1 MKLLFLLYHKYIYS
15 QCLSKKLLLAYTGGN
30 FGYFFI
36 MASGDAVQQIKDRLN
51 IIDVVSPYVE
61 LARAGRHFKGRC
73 PFHQEKSPSFH
84 VSPERGTYH
93 CFGCGVGGDIFS
105 FVQAIDGCDFKEALK
120 ILAGKANV
128 ELVAENPQ
136 KKTERDELVAV
147 LEAATAFYEIGLSNS
162 VDAAAYL
169 ERRGVTAETI
179 KKWRI
184 GYAPGP
190 PLSGWRELKTHL
202 GTLGFKPEVMT
213 RAGLIKSSEGGKE
226 EFDVFRDRVMF
237 PMSEQNGK
245 IVAFSG
251 RILAKD
257 TEAPKYVNSPE
268 TELYHKSELLY
279 GYDRAKHGIRNLG
292 FWLLVEGQF
301 DVVMSHQA
309 GYTNTVAVSG
319 TAFTVHQAQ
328 LLERL
333 SSKVVLAL
341 DSDKA
346 GIAAMKRAA
355 DLLLRRGIDVKVA
368 AMPDG
373 ADPADMILADPK
385 SFKTAIGH
393 SVHVIEFLLTHL
405 RKTVDDDRTFKLR
418 AREEIIP
425 FVTLIPNH
433 IDQEHFEQIIAD
445 GLGTTKDAVHFEVM
459 RISEETAKVPKPGA
473 APIPQIIVP
482 SVKSGDAPRKE
493 TALHYLLAAS
503 TVVAPEVAAIIDRE
517 TALIVG
523 PELVAAEQ
531 AAAASIMSKL
541 AFPIEAFIEKSSPRV
556 QIEEFTHKLNY
567 LREVTLKEKLLLER
581 TILKELEQSGGGDT
595 TAIMQR
601 ILDLQRQ
608 LQMAAYTPD
617 IFTASAKNL

>member
-1 MKLLFLLYHKYIYS
+1 
-15 QCLSKKLLLAYTGGN
+15 
-30 FGYFFI
+30 
-36 MASGDAVQQIKDRLN
+36 MASLDAVQQIKDRLN

-84 VSPERGTYH
+84 VSPERGTFH
-93 CFGCGVGGDIFS
+93 CFGCSMGGDIFT
-105 FVQAIDGCDFKEALK
+105 FTEMIDGVDFKEALK

-128 ELVAENPQ
+128 ELVPENPQ
-136 KKTERDELVAV
+136 KKTEREELFAV
-147 LEAATAFYEIGLSNS
+147 IEAATAFYEIGLTNS

-190 PLSGWRELKTHL
+190 PLAGWRELKTHL
-202 GTLGFKPEVMT
+202 GTLGFKPSVMA
-213 RAGLIKSSEGGKE
+213 RAGLIKTSESGKE
-226 EFDVFRDRVMF
+226 EFDTFRDRVMF
-237 PMSEQNGK
+237 PMAEQNGK

-257 TEAPKYVNSPE
+257 SEAPKYVNSPE

-319 TAFTVHQAQ
+319 TAFTLHQAQ

-333 SSKVVLAL
+333 STKVVLAL

-385 SFKTAIGH
+385 SFKTAIGK
-393 SVHVIEFLLTHL
+393 STHVIEFLLAHL
-405 RKTVDDDRTFKLR
+405 RKTVEDDRAFKLR
-418 AREEIIP
+418 AREEIVP

-433 IDQEHFEQIIAD
+433 IDQEHFEKVIAD
-445 GLGTTKDAVHFEVM
+445 SLGTTKDAVHFEVT
-459 RISEETAKVPKPGA
+459 RLNEEAAKAHKVSVGGA
-473 APIPQIIVP
+473 AEQKREPVVVAA
-482 SVKSGDAPRKE
+482 SVAAAPRKE
-493 TALHYLLAAS
+493 TTLHYLLAAV
-503 TVVAPEVAAIIDRE
+503 TVVAPEVAVIIERE
-517 TALIVG
+517 MAAIVG
-523 PELVAAEQ
+523 SDLVEVER
-531 AAAASIMSKL
+531 ASAGSVLAKL
-541 AFPIEAFIEKSSPRV
+541 AFPIEAFMEQSTNRV
-556 QIEEFTHKLNY
+556 QIEEFTHRLNH
-567 LREVTLKEKLLLER
+567 LREVTLKEKLLIER
-581 TILKELEQSGGGDT
+581 NMLKQLEQEGSSDT
-595 TAIMQR
+595 IAVMQR
-601 ILDLQRQ
+601 VLELQKQ
-608 LQMAAYTPD
+608 LQVAAYTPEL
-617 IFTASAKNL
+617 FGLKK

>member
-1 MKLLFLLYHKYIYS
+1 
-15 QCLSKKLLLAYTGGN
+15 
-30 FGYFFI
+30 
-36 MASGDAVQQIKDRLN
+36 MASLDAVQQIKDRLN

-61 LARAGRHFKGRC
+61 LVRAGRHFKGRC

-84 VSPERGTYH
+84 VSPERGTFH
-93 CFGCGVGGDIFS
+93 CFGCSVGGDIFT
-105 FVQAIDGCDFKEALK
+105 FTEMIDGVDFKEALK

-128 ELVAENPQ
+128 ELVPENPQ
-136 KKTERDELVAV
+136 KKTEREELFAV
-147 LEAATAFYEIGLSNS
+147 IEAATAFYEIGLTNS
-162 VDAAAYL
+162 VDARTYL

-184 GYAPGP
+184 GYSPGP
-190 PLSGWRELKTHL
+190 PAAGWRELKTHL
-202 GTLGFKPEVMT
+202 GTLGFKPSVMA
-213 RAGLIKSSEGGKE
+213 RAGLIKSSESGKE

-237 PMSEQNGK
+237 PMAEQNGK

-257 TEAPKYVNSPE
+257 SEAPKYVNSPE

-319 TAFTVHQAQ
+319 TAFTLHQAQ

-333 SSKVVLAL
+333 STKVVLAL

-385 SFKTAIGH
+385 SFKAAIGK
-393 SVHVIEFLLTHL
+393 STHVIEFLLAHL
-405 RKTVDDDRTFKLR
+405 RKTVEDDRTFKLR
-418 AREEIIP
+418 AREEIVP

-433 IDQEHFEQIIAD
+433 IDQEHFEKVIAD
-445 GLGTTKDAVHFEVM
+445 SLGTTKDAVHFEVT
-459 RISEETAKVPKPGA
+459 RITEEAAKVHKMGVGVAVSPKPE
-473 APIPQIIVP
+473 
-482 SVKSGDAPRKE
+482 SVVVAQVVQAAPRKE
-493 TALHYLLAAS
+493 TTLHYLLAAV
-503 TVVAPEVAAIIDRE
+503 TVVSPEIAAVIEREMAVIIGTE
-517 TALIVG
+517 IV
-523 PELVAAEQ
+523 EAER
-531 AAAASIMSKL
+531 ANAGSILAKL
-541 AFPIEAFIEKSSPRV
+541 AFPIEAFMEQTTARV
-556 QIEEFTHKLNY
+556 QAEEFTHRLNH
-567 LREVTLKEKLLLER
+567 LREVALKEKLLIER
-581 TILKELEQSGGGDT
+581 NTLKQLEQEGSSDT
-595 TAIMQR
+595 VLVMQR
-601 ILDLQRQ
+601 VLELQKQ
-608 LQMAAYTPD
+608 LQVAAYTPEL
-617 IFTASAKNL
+617 FGGQKPRPKG

>member
-1 MKLLFLLYHKYIYS
+1 
-15 QCLSKKLLLAYTGGN
+15 
-30 FGYFFI
+30 

-61 LARAGRHFKGRC
+61 LTRAGRHFKGRC

-84 VSPERGTYH
+84 VSPERGTFH
-93 CFGCGVGGDIFS
+93 CFGCSVGGDIFS
-105 FVQAIDGCDFKEALK
+105 FVEMIEGVDFKEALK

-136 KKTERDELVAV
+136 KKTERDELFAV
-147 LEAATAFYEIGLSNS
+147 LEAATQFFEIGLTNS
-162 VDAAAYL
+162 VDARAYL
-169 ERRGVTAETI
+169 ERRGVSAETI

-184 GYAPGP
+184 GYASGP
-190 PLSGWRELKTHL
+190 PAAGWRELKTHL
-202 GTLGFKPEVMT
+202 GTRGYKPAVML
-213 RAGLIKSSEGGKE
+213 RAGLIKGSDSGKE

-237 PMSEQNGK
+237 PMAEQNGK

-268 TELYHKSELLY
+268 TELYHKSELLF

-292 FWLLVEGQF
+292 FWLIVEGQF

-319 TAFTVHQAQ
+319 TAFTLHHAQ

-333 SSKVVLAL
+333 STKVVLAL

-373 ADPADMILADPK
+373 ADPADMVLADPK
-385 SFKTAIGH
+385 AFKTAVGQ
-393 SVHVIEFLLTHL
+393 SVHVIEFLLAHL

-418 AREEIIP
+418 AREEIVP

-433 IDQEHFEQIIAD
+433 IDQEHFEKIIAD
-445 GLGTTKDAVHFEVM
+445 SLGTTKDAVHFEVT
-459 RISEETAKVPKPGA
+459 RIAEEAAKAHKVGAGVAAEQKPPVVTA
-473 APIPQIIVP
+473 IPSP
-482 SVKSGDAPRKE
+482 SVAPRKE
-493 TALHYLLAAS
+493 TTLHYLLAAV
-503 TVVAPEVAAIIDRE
+503 TVVPPEIASVIERE
-517 TALIVG
+517 MVSIVG
-523 PELVAAEQ
+523 KETVESERSAAG
-531 AAAASIMSKL
+531 AVLAKL
-541 AFPIEAFIEKSSPRV
+541 AFPIESFIEASSPRV
-556 QIEEFTHKLNY
+556 QIEEFTHKLNH
-567 LREVTLKEKLLLER
+567 LREVTLKEKLLIER
-581 TILKELEQSGGGDT
+581 NNLKQLEQAGDPDT
-595 TAIMQR
+595 VVV
-601 ILDLQRQ
+601 LQRVLELQKQ
-608 LQMAAYTPD
+608 LQVAAYTPEL
-617 IFTASAKNL
+617 FGFKK

>member
-1 MKLLFLLYHKYIYS
+1 
-15 QCLSKKLLLAYTGGN
+15 
-30 FGYFFI
+30 

-61 LARAGRHFKGRC
+61 LTRAGRHFKGRC

-84 VSPERGTYH
+84 VSPERGTFH
-93 CFGCGVGGDIFS
+93 CFGCSVGGDIFT
-105 FVQAIDGCDFKEALK
+105 FTEMIDGVDFKEALK

-128 ELVAENPQ
+128 ELVPENPQ
-136 KKTERDELVAV
+136 KKTEREELFAV
-147 LEAATAFYEIGLSNS
+147 IEAATAFYENGLTNS
-162 VDAAAYL
+162 ADARSYL

-190 PLSGWRELKTHL
+190 PLAGWRELKTYL
-202 GTLGFKPEVMT
+202 GTLGFKPGVML

-237 PMSEQNGK
+237 PLSEQNRK

-257 TEAPKYVNSPE
+257 SEAPKYVNSPE

-279 GYDRAKHGIRNLG
+279 GYDRAKHGIRSLG
-292 FWLLVEGQF
+292 FWLIVEGQF

-319 TAFTVHQAQ
+319 TAFTLHHAQ

-333 SSKVVLAL
+333 STKVVLAL

-373 ADPADMILADPK
+373 ADPADMVLSDPK
-385 SFKTAIGH
+385 AFKAAVGH
-393 SVHVIEFLLTHL
+393 STHVIEFLLAHL
-405 RKTVDDDRTFKLR
+405 RKTVEDDRTFKLR
-418 AREEIIP
+418 AREEIVP

-433 IDQEHFEQIIAD
+433 IDQEHFEKVIAD
-445 GLGTTKDAVHFEVM
+445 SLGTTKDAVHFEVT
-459 RISEETAKVPKPGA
+459 RIAEEAAKNLKVGVSATAQQKPEPA
-473 APIPQIIVP
+473 AVAPV
-482 SVKSGDAPRKE
+482 VHAAPRKE
-493 TALHYLLAAS
+493 TTLHYLLAAV
-503 TVVAPEVAAIIDRE
+503 TVVSPEVAAVIEREMKTIIGTD
-517 TALIVG
+517 IVEAERAQAG
-523 PELVAAEQ
+523 PIL
-531 AAAASIMSKL
+531 SKL
-541 AFPIEAFIEKSSPRV
+541 AFPIEAFLEQSSDRV
-556 QIEEFTHKLNY
+556 QAEEFTHRLNY
-567 LREVTLKEKLLLER
+567 LREVTLKEKLLIEKNN
-581 TILKELEQSGGGDT
+581 LKQLEQAGDPDT
-595 TAIMQR
+595 VVVLHR
-601 ILDLQRQ
+601 VLELQKQ
-608 LQMAAYTPD
+608 LQIAAYTPE
-617 IFTASAKNL
+617 IFGFKK

>member
-1 MKLLFLLYHKYIYS
+1 
-15 QCLSKKLLLAYTGGN
+15 
-30 FGYFFI
+30 

-84 VSPERGTYH
+84 VSPERGTFH
-93 CFGCGVGGDIFS
+93 CFGCSVGGDIFS
-105 FVQAIDGCDFKEALK
+105 FTEMIEGVDFKEALK

-128 ELVAENPQ
+128 ELVPENPQ
-136 KKTERDELVAV
+136 KKTERDELFAV
-147 LEAATAFYEIGLSNS
+147 IEAATAFYEIGLTSS
-162 VDAAAYL
+162 VDARTYL

-190 PLSGWRELKTHL
+190 PLAGWRELKTHL
-202 GTLGFKPEVMT
+202 GTLGFKSGVML
-213 RAGLIKSSEGGKE
+213 RAGLIKSSESGKE

-251 RILAKD
+251 RILSKD
-257 TEAPKYVNSPE
+257 SEAPKYVNSPE

-319 TAFTVHQAQ
+319 TAFTLHQAQ

-355 DLLLRRGIDVKVA
+355 DMLLRRGIDVKVA

-385 SFKTAIGH
+385 SFKTAIGK
-393 SVHVIEFLLTHL
+393 STHVIEFLLAHL

-418 AREEIIP
+418 AREEIVP

-433 IDQEHFEQIIAD
+433 IDQEHFEKIIAD
-445 GLGTTKDAVHFEVM
+445 SLGTTKDAVHFEVT
-459 RISEETAKVPKPGA
+459 RIAEESAKVPKVSA
-473 APIPQIIVP
+473 HMAEKNIAPVSTATPV
-482 SVKSGDAPRKE
+482 APRKE
-493 TALHYLLAAS
+493 TTLHYLLAAV
-503 TVVAPEVAAIIDRE
+503 TVVSPAVALVIERE
-517 TALIVG
+517 MATIVG
-523 PELVAAEQ
+523 TAVVESERAQ
-531 AAAASIMSKL
+531 AATILAKL
-541 AFPIEAFIEKSSPRV
+541 AFPIETFIEQSSPRV
-556 QIEEFTHKLNY
+556 QLEEFTHKLNH
-567 LREVTLKEKLLLER
+567 LREITLKERLLIER
-581 TILKELEQSGGGDT
+581 NNLKELERTGGQDESVV
-595 TAIMQR
+595 
-601 ILDLQRQ
+601 LQRVLELQKQ
-608 LQMAAYTPD
+608 LQVAAYTPS
-617 IFTASAKNL
+617 IFAEN

>member
-1 MKLLFLLYHKYIYS
+1 
-15 QCLSKKLLLAYTGGN
+15 
-30 FGYFFI
+30 

-84 VSPERGTYH
+84 VSPERGTFH
-93 CFGCGVGGDIFS
+93 CFGCSVGGDIFT
-105 FVQAIDGCDFKEALK
+105 FVEMIEGVDFKEALK

-128 ELVAENPQ
+128 ELVPENPQ
-136 KKTERDELVAV
+136 KKSERDELFAV
-147 LEAATAFYEIGLSNS
+147 IEAATAFYENGLTNS
-162 VDAAAYL
+162 VDARAYL

-190 PLSGWRELKTHL
+190 PAAGWRELKTHL
-202 GTLGFKPEVMT
+202 GTLGFKSSVMA
-213 RAGLIKSSEGGKE
+213 RAGLIKTSESGKE

-237 PMSEQNGK
+237 PMAEQNGK

-319 TAFTVHQAQ
+319 TAFTLHQAQ

-333 SSKVVLAL
+333 STKVVLAL

-393 SVHVIEFLLTHL
+393 SVHVIEFLLAHL
-405 RKTVDDDRTFKLR
+405 RKTVEDDRTFKLR
-418 AREEIIP
+418 AREEIVP

-433 IDQEHFEQIIAD
+433 IDQEHFEQVIANA
-445 GLGTTKDAVHFEVM
+445 LGTTKDAVHFEVT
-459 RISEETAKVPKPGA
+459 RIAEESSKTPKVAVPA
-473 APIPQIIVP
+473 EQPQVVMP
-482 SVKSGDAPRKE
+482 PVNAVAPRKE
-493 TALHYLLAAS
+493 TTLHYLLAAV
-503 TVVAPEVAAIIDRE
+503 TVVSPEVAAVMERE
-517 TALIVG
+517 MMAIVG
-523 PELVAAEQ
+523 ADIVASER
-531 AAAASIMSKL
+531 ASASSVLAKL
-541 AFPIEAFIEKSSPRV
+541 AFPIESFMEQSSPRV
-556 QIEEFTHKLNY
+556 QFEEFTHKLNH
-567 LREVTLKEKLLLER
+567 LREVTLKEKLQIERNLL
-581 TILKELEQSGGGDT
+581 KAVEQAGGGDT

-601 ILDLQRQ
+601 ILELQKQ
-608 LQMAAYTPD
+608 LQVAAYTPEV
-617 IFTASAKNL
+617 FTGIKG

>member
-1 MKLLFLLYHKYIYS
+1 
-15 QCLSKKLLLAYTGGN
+15 
-30 FGYFFI
+30 

-84 VSPERGTYH
+84 VSPERGTFH
-93 CFGCGVGGDIFS
+93 CFGCSVGGDIFT
-105 FVQAIDGCDFKEALK
+105 FTEMIDGVDFKEALK

-128 ELVAENPQ
+128 ELVPENPQ
-136 KKTERDELVAV
+136 KKTEREELLAV
-147 LEAATAFYEIGLSNS
+147 IEAATSFYEIGLTNS
-162 VDAAAYL
+162 ADARAYL

-190 PLSGWRELKTHL
+190 PAAGWRELKTHL
-202 GTLGFKPEVMT
+202 GILGFKSSVML
-213 RAGLIKSSEGGKE
+213 RAGLIKSSESGKE

-237 PMSEQNGK
+237 PMAEQNGK
-245 IVAFSG
+245 TVAFSG

-319 TAFTVHQAQ
+319 TAFTLHQAQ

-333 SSKVVLAL
+333 SNKVVLAL

-355 DLLLRRGIDVKVA
+355 DMLLRRGIDVKVA

-385 SFKTAIGH
+385 SFKTAIGK
-393 SVHVIEFLLTHL
+393 STHVIEFLLAHL
-405 RKTVDDDRTFKLR
+405 RKSVDDDRTFKLR
-418 AREEIIP
+418 AREEIVP

-433 IDQEHFEQIIAD
+433 IDQEHFEKIIAD
-445 GLGTTKDAVHFEVM
+445 SLGTTKDAVHFEVT
-459 RISEETAKVPKPGA
+459 RITEEAAKVHKVGAGLAAAPKPEPVVVTPVTHA
-473 APIPQIIVP
+473 
-482 SVKSGDAPRKE
+482 APRKE
-493 TALHYLLAAS
+493 TTLHYLLAAV
-503 TVVAPEVAAIIDRE
+503 TVVSPEIAAVIEREMAAIIGTE
-517 TALIVG
+517 IVEAERASAG
-523 PELVAAEQ
+523 PILA
-531 AAAASIMSKL
+531 KL
-541 AFPIEAFIEKSSPRV
+541 AFPIEAFMEQTTPRV
-556 QIEEFTHKLNY
+556 QGEEFTHRLNH
-567 LREVTLKEKLLLER
+567 LREVALKEKLLIER
-581 TILKELEQSGGGDT
+581 NNLKQLEQEGSSDT
-595 TAIMQR
+595 VTVMQR
-601 ILDLQRQ
+601 VLELQKQ
-608 LQMAAYTPD
+608 LQVAAYTPEL
-617 IFTASAKNL
+617 FGFKK

>member
-1 MKLLFLLYHKYIYS
+1 
-15 QCLSKKLLLAYTGGN
+15 
-30 FGYFFI
+30 

-93 CFGCGVGGDIFS
+93 CFGCNVGGDIFS
-105 FVQAIDGCDFKEALK
+105 FVQMIDGVEFKEALK
-120 ILAGKANV
+120 ILAAKANV
-128 ELVAENPQ
+128 ELVPESPQ
-136 KKTERDELVAV
+136 KKTERDELSAV
-147 LEAATAFYEIGLSNS
+147 LEAATAFYETGLTNS
-162 VDAAAYL
+162 ADARAYL
-169 ERRGVTAETI
+169 DRRGVTAETI

-190 PLSGWRELKTHL
+190 PQAGWRELKTHL
-202 GTLGFKPEVMT
+202 GTNGFSPKVMA
-213 RAGLIKSSEGGKE
+213 RAGLIKQSESGKE

-257 TEAPKYVNSPE
+257 SDAPKYVNSPE

-279 GYDRAKHGIRNLG
+279 GYDRAKHGIRTLG

-319 TAFTVHQAQ
+319 TAFTAHQAQ

-346 GIAAMKRAA
+346 GISAMKRAA

-405 RKTVDDDRTFKLR
+405 RNTIVDDRTFKLR
-418 AREEIIP
+418 AREEIVP
-425 FVTLIPNH
+425 FVTLIPNR

-445 GLGTTKDAVHFEVM
+445 HLGTTKDAVHFEVT
-459 RISEETAKVPKPGA
+459 RIVDESAKAKALPQPAVAPAPPTA
-473 APIPQIIVP
+473 APTEAIAA
-482 SVKSGDAPRKE
+482 KKE
-493 TALHYLLAAS
+493 TTLHYLLAAV
-503 TVVAPEVAAIIDRE
+503 TVVPPAIQAVLERE
-517 TALIVG
+517 MATIVG
-523 PELVAAEQ
+523 SEVVVSERAS
-531 AAAASIMSKL
+531 AAAVLGKL
-541 AFPIEAFIEKSSPRV
+541 AFPIEAFMEGASVRV
-556 QIEEFTHKLNY
+556 QLEEFTHKLNH
-567 LREVTLKEKLLLER
+567 LREVTLKEKLLIER
-581 TILKELEQSGGGDT
+581 NNLKELERLGDPDVAT
-595 TAIMQR
+595 VLQR
-601 ILDLQRQ
+601 VLELQRQ
-608 LQMAAYTPD
+608 LQVAAYTPEL
-617 IFTASAKNL
+617 FSQT

>member
-1 MKLLFLLYHKYIYS
+1 
-15 QCLSKKLLLAYTGGN
+15 
-30 FGYFFI
+30 

-84 VSPERGTYH
+84 VSPERGTFH
-93 CFGCGVGGDIFS
+93 CFGCSVGGDIFT
-105 FVQAIDGCDFKEALK
+105 FTEMIDGVDFKEALK

-128 ELVAENPQ
+128 ELVPENPQ
-136 KKTERDELVAV
+136 KKTERDELFTVI
-147 LEAATAFYEIGLSNS
+147 EAATAFYEIGLTNS

-190 PLSGWRELKTHL
+190 PQSGWRELKTHL
-202 GTLGFKPEVMT
+202 STLGFKPAVMS
-213 RAGLIKSSEGGKE
+213 RAGLIKSSESGKE
-226 EFDVFRDRVMF
+226 EFDTFRDRVMF
-237 PMSEQNGK
+237 PMAEQNGK

-279 GYDRAKHGIRNLG
+279 GYDRAKHGIRSLG

-319 TAFTVHQAQ
+319 TAFTLHQAQ

-333 SSKVVLAL
+333 STKVVLAL

-355 DLLLRRGIDVKVA
+355 DMLLRRGIDVKVA

-385 SFKTAIGH
+385 SFKTAIGK
-393 SVHVIEFLLTHL
+393 STHVIEFLLAHL

-418 AREEIIP
+418 AREEIVP

-433 IDQEHFEQIIAD
+433 IDQEHFEKIIAD
-445 GLGTTKDAVHFEVM
+445 SLGTTKDAVHFEVA
-459 RISEETAKVPKPGA
+459 RISEEAAKVHKVGA
-473 APIPQIIVP
+473 SSIVEQKSASVTTTPSP
-482 SVKSGDAPRKE
+482 SVTPRKE
-493 TALHYLLAAS
+493 TALHYLLAAV
-503 TVVAPEVAAIIDRE
+503 TVVTPEIAAIIERE
-517 TALIVG
+517 MVAIVG
-523 PELVAAEQ
+523 VEIVEAERVN
-531 AAAASIMSKL
+531 AGSVLAKL
-541 AFPIEAFIEKSSPRV
+541 AFPIEAFMEASSGRV

-567 LREVTLKEKLLLER
+567 LREVTLKEKLLIER
-581 TILKELEQSGGGDT
+581 NNLKQLEQAGDPDT
-595 TAIMQR
+595 VVV
-601 ILDLQRQ
+601 LQRVLELQKQ
-608 LQMAAYTPD
+608 LQVAAYTPEL
-617 IFTASAKNL
+617 FGFKK